1 MLRKGIL
8 LFVFLILIAGAI
20 SCSVWRQL
28 GKMPNDKELSDFVSS
43 EHFNQD
49 KQIFENCCPE
59 LIEDINKAR
68 AVTDFP
74 HSDSPII
81 PSLSPKLREKLRS
94 STTVNRRFRCFRKT

>member
-8 LFVFLILIAGAI
+8 LFVFLALIAGVI

-49 KQIFENCCPE
+49 KQIFENRRPE
-59 LIEDINKAR
+59 LIEAMSKRIDMGTMIDFFLNDTTHRVPEEPLPEMKPVDIK
-68 AVTDFP
+68 
-74 HSDSPII
+74 
-81 PSLSPKLREKLRS
+81 
-94 STTVNRRFRCFRKT
+94 RFL